1 MKKYCLPA
9 LALVVS
15 FFFFHTTQN
24 VSAAELIVNGGFET
38 GNFSGWTATNAV
50 SAWRLW
56 AVSPSGFGG
65 NDGGAFVPV
74 PNATS
79 VQQGTFN
86 AWHGVAAGTGQSFT
100 LVQQITLPAA
110 TNVRLTWM
118 DRYQMNFTQFCGV
131 SPVCGTS
138 TYAVEI
144 LNTSNT
150 LLQTLYTVT
159 TLNNTNS
166 NTGWVN
172 HVASLT
178 PYAGQSIRI
187 RFRTTVSLDLRG
199 PGQLE
204 IDGVSAQ
211 TLQPTSATVSLGG
224 RITAADGRGIGKAYV
239 SLTDTGGAMRQAIT
253 NPFGYYSFEEV
264 EVGETYVVGAAAKGY
279 SFDPPTQ
286 VITVVE
292 ETGDLNF
299 TVSPTALFEK

>member
-1 MKKYCLPA
+1 MKKYSLLTLTLII
-9 LALVVS
+9 LA
-15 FFFFHTTQN
+15 FFSHTTRN
-24 VSAAELIVNGGFET
+24 VSAAELVTNGGFET

-56 AVSPSGFGG
+56 TVSASGFGG
-65 NDGGAFVPV
+65 NDGGIFVPV

-100 LVQQITLPAA
+100 LTQDIAIPAA

-118 DRYQMNFTQFCGV
+118 DRYQMNYTQFCGV
-131 SPVCGTS
+131 SPVCGTA

-178 PYAGQSIRI
+178 PFAGQTIRL
-187 RFRTTVSLDLRG
+187 RFRTTVTHDLRG

-204 IDGVSAQ
+204 VDAVSAQ
-211 TLQPTSATVSLGG
+211 TLQPTSATVSVGG
-224 RITAADGRGIGKAYV
+224 RVQTADGNGISKIV
-239 SLTDTGGAMRQAIT
+239 VTLTDPDGGVHTAMT
-253 NPFGYYSFEEV
+253 SPFGYYFFEEIP
-264 EVGETYVVGAAAKGY
+264 VGTMVISVAAKRY
-279 SFDPPTQ
+279 TFANPTQ
-286 VITVVE
+286 VITVAENV
-292 ETGDLNF
+292 GNIDF
-299 TVSPTALFEK
+299 TSLE

>member
-1 MKKYCLPA
+1 MKKYGF
-9 LALVVS
+9 LALTFMILA
-15 FFFFHTTQN
+15 FFSHT
-24 VSAAELIVNGGFET
+24 VSAAELVTNGGFET
-38 GNFSGWTATNAV
+38 GNFSGWTATNP
-50 SAWRLW
+50 SAPWRLW
-56 AVSPSGFGG
+56 TVSASGFGG
-65 NDGGAFVPV
+65 NEGGVFVPV

-100 LVQQITLPAA
+100 LTQDLAIPAA

-118 DRYQMNFTQFCGV
+118 DRYQMNYTQFCGV
-131 SPVCGTS
+131 SPVCGTA

-178 PYAGQSIRI
+178 PYSGQTIRL
-187 RFRTTVSLDLRG
+187 RFRTTVSHDLRG

-204 IDGVSAQ
+204 VDAVSAQ
-211 TLQPTSATVSLGG
+211 TLQPTSATIDVGG
-224 RITAADGRGIGKAYV
+224 RVVSAYGNGIGKV
-239 SLTDTGGAMRQAIT
+239 NVTLSDSEGAVHTAIT
-253 NPFGYYSFEEV
+253 SPFGYYYFEEIP
-264 EVGETYVVGAAAKGY
+264 VGVIVVSVAAKRY
-279 SFDPPTQ
+279 TFANPTQ
-286 VITVVE
+286 V
-292 ETGDLNF
+292 F
-299 TVSPTALFEK
+299 TAMENIANIDFTSIE